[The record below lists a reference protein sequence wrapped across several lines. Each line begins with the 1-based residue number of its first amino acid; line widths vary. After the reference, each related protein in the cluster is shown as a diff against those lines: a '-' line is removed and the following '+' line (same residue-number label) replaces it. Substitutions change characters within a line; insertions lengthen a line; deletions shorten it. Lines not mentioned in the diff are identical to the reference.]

1 MRSFVVLLNRLV
13 GRLRAGWRETHRSTL
28 EPHAWLRN
36 TPGGRALEELGR

>member
-1 MRSFVVLLNRLV
+1 MRGFVVLLNRLL
-13 GRLRAGWRETHRSTL
+13 GRLGAGRETHRSAL